1 MEIYLQRDTWGAE
14 GHGNGAMDAQSG
26 HQDWA
31 AAQPALIMA
40 VGDDVFPARL
50 DAALRTV
57 APFDLTCAFAYPT
70 DESPQL
76 LHDTLASVSTPEI
89 MRNYLNGTYLLDA
102 VYTACRRGTPP
113 GLYRLAE
120 LAPDAFFEGEYYNS
134 PDVHPCISMESG
146 ALAEEIVFLA
156 RTSQGVDL
164 AYSLLRQ
171 NGSPAFSES
180 DFSALQAVTPMV
192 LAFMMRHW
200 QGLRGNGGGAG
211 DGIEQAFATFAAAR
225 LTAREQTIVSLI
237 LRGHSSASIGLNLGI
252 AEGTVKIHRKH
263 IYAKL
268 DISSQTELFN
278 LFVRHILKGE
288 VIG

>member
-1 MEIYLQRDTWGAE
+1 MDAVDGQRD
-14 GHGNGAMDAQSG
+14 
-26 HQDWA
+26 WA
-31 AAQPALIMA
+31 GAQPALVVA
-40 VGDDVFPARL
+40 VGDDTFPAQL
-50 DAALRTV
+50 DAALRLV
-57 APFDLTCAFAYPT
+57 APFDLSCAFAYPT
-70 DESPQL
+70 AEKPHL
-76 LHDTLASVSTPEI
+76 LHNGLGTVSAPEI
-89 MRNYLNGTYLLDA
+89 MRNYLGGTYLLDA
-102 VYTACRRGTPP
+102 VYTACRRQTPA

-146 ALAEEIVFLA
+146 VLAEEIVFLA
-156 RTSQGVDL
+156 RNTQGVDL

-171 NGSPAFSES
+171 NGSPVFS
-180 DFSALQAVTPMV
+180 DNDLAALRAVAPMV
-192 LAFMMRHW
+192 MAFMVRHW
-200 QGLRGNGGGAG
+200 QGLRGSGAVAVG

-278 LFVRHILKGE
+278 LFVRHILRGE
-288 VIG
+288 VIA